1 MFNSQLCS
9 IKNNEYVIR
18 HFASTVKSCKLLLR
32 KWKALK
38 ELVVLLKIPYN
49 ATIDFQY
56 QKLTLSDVY
65 SKWVGMQLHL
75 EKCTTK
81 PQFKSGLAKHL
92 FDDLKGRNEIIF
104 KNPFMVCALYLD
116 PRYRNAIISKHEKIN
131 QAQTT
136 LKKIWH
142 RISAING
149 TPNNDSTVAEVNV
162 SSDLSTDDFDENQA
176 VYQLYNPTNTNDERP
191 TDIES
196 KIELFQP
203 DSTKFSSVLQYWE
216 SMKDTEPELYKLA
229 MVVFAVPP
237 TEVQIERDFS
247 DLKWIFS
254 ERRYNLSQARL
265 EAILLL
271 HLNKDLFYKINE
283 KQIRMVQVT
292 ANKNNVVRKLN
303 SN

>member
-9 IKNNEYVIR
+9 IKNNENAIR
-18 HFASTVKSCKLLLR
+18 HFANTQESCKLLLR

-38 ELVVLLKIPYN
+38 ELIILLKIPCN

-92 FDDLKGRNEIIF
+92 LDNLKSRNENIF

-116 PRYRNAIISKHEKIN
+116 PRYRNAIMSNDEKRDE
-131 QAQTT
+131 AQKT
-136 LKKIWH
+136 LTKVWH
-142 RISAING
+142 RINAING
-149 TPNNDSTVAEVNV
+149 TPNNDSTVIEANV
-162 SSDLSTDDFDENQA
+162 SSDLSVDDFDENQA
-176 VYQLYNPTNTNDERP
+176 VYQLYNPTSANDERH
-191 TDIES
+191 TDIET
-196 KIELFQP
+196 KIQLFQP
-203 DSTKFSSVLQYWE
+203 DSTTFSPVSQYWE

-247 DLKWIFS
+247 DLKWIFT

-283 KQIRMVQVT
+283 KQIRMIQMI
-292 ANKNNVVRKLN
+292 AE
-303 SN
+303 